1 MATTQDAGWLLVLV
15 LRMGGDIQ
23 EADLVFEDLQLTGL
37 ENKPSKIYDQVWR
50 ALDKVRHNG

>member
-1 MATTQDAGWLLVLV
+1 MTTQDAGWLLVLV

-23 EADLVFEDLQLTGL
+23 EADLVFQDLQVVGL
-37 ENKPSKIYDQVWR
+37 ETTPSSIYDQVWK